1 MIMMN
6 NHYYNFKKRKETNGP
21 QAAVVKYADEEG
33 KAPVV
38 VAQGKG
44 HVAKQIIEMA
54 KQHDIAMQED
64 STLVAN
70 LLDMDLGE
78 NIPPQLYAVMAEILV
93 LLEEMEKNYEGNRS

>member
-1 MIMMN
+1 MIMMTN
-6 NHYYNFKKRKETNGP
+6 NYFNLKKRKENNGP
-21 QAAVVKYADEEG
+21 QAAVVKYSDEAG

-44 HVAKQIIEMA
+44 YLAQKMIEMA
-54 KQHDIAMQED
+54 KEHNIAMQED
-64 STLVAN
+64 STLVGN

-93 LLEEMEKNYEGNRS
+93 LLEEMEKNY